1 MQEAQRSS
9 TSVPTGLD
17 VNLIEGGGA
26 FGTFPVSL
34 DQNRYTNLSAAA
46 GDTAHRSLEHIA
58 FSGLDGRAIRNPP
71 TVKSED
77 EPITPEAEDLL
88 VLHGSATS
96 YAYEP
101 PRHGLVHSAYTY
113 DDVTGMY
120 PGSPSSTSRI
130 PPLFIDPDEVPES
143 LHLLSEYPNSTCAWT
158 NSDMGSSEI
167 NF

>member
-1 MQEAQRSS
+1 MMQEAQRSS
-9 TSVPTGLD
+9 TSVPAGLD

-113 DDVTGMY
+113 DDVT
-120 PGSPSSTSRI
+120 
-130 PPLFIDPDEVPES
+130 DPDEVPES